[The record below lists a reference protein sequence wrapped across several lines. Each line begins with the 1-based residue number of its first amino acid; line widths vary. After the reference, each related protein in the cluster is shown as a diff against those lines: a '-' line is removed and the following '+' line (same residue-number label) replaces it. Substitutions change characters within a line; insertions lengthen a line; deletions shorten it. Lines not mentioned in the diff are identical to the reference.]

1 MFRRALPND
10 TPPLTLQQL
19 KEILDNNTKVV
30 IIRFTA
36 SWCGPCQRILPYFNS
51 MADIIKENGGTV
63 VTIDIDQCIE
73 IYTYYKSKKMING
86 VPTIMAFYAG
96 NTSVYP
102 DNVVI
107 GADLQQLEFFFRKV
121 FSMK

>member
-63 VTIDIDQCIE
+63 LTIDIDQCIE

-96 NTSVYP
+96 NTSMYP